1 MRESGICR
9 GRGSRKKNEEMK
21 RRALEE
27 DEKLEVAHSAF
38 IVLCF
43 RENIF
48 LIFEEF
54 SVKGRRR
61 GRSDQ
66 RGRKESIRAKEDIHE
81 GLRREEGYIEE
92 EKYGVSFSVENIFF
106 ICKMMREIA
115 IITITEANNNESIKS
130 RRDIRGEGKCFIEI
144 RYERIVKVRGSGIA
158 EEDFQDGDSLPRTSW
173 RYWTIRVDRDAIY
186 LKKRRISSIDRSIDA
201 IR

>member
-1 MRESGICR
+1 MVSVKIIFYLRKIENRETREGGIR
-9 GRGSRKKNEEMK
+9 RERGSRKKNEEMK
-21 RRALEE
+21 RRALQE
-27 DEKLEVAHSAF
+27 DEKLEIAYSAF

-66 RGRKESIRAKEDIHE
+66 RGRKESKKEYPQGFE
-81 GLRREEGYIEE
+81 KRGEGYIEE

-115 IITITEANNNESIKS
+115 IITITEASNKMREISIKS
-130 RRDIRGEGKCFIEI
+130 RRDIRGRKM
-144 RYERIVKVRGSGIA
+144 
-158 EEDFQDGDSLPRTSW
+158 L
-173 RYWTIRVDRDAIY
+173 
-186 LKKRRISSIDRSIDA
+186 
-201 IR
+201 